1 MKAQGL
7 KIISMNVNGLNNCI
21 KRKRVFHF
29 LYKNKV
35 DITCIQESHIVSRDK
50 HLLVQDKLGQ
60 LFTSC
65 NVKKTN
71 GVLFYINRELNPE
84 KIYEDQE
91 GRILIVKVRFQ
102 YKHILLVGIYAP
114 NTNQK
119 TFYKKLSNI
128 LAEVGEKEMLWLG
141 DFNGVMDTK
150 IDRNNK
156 RKKDSKEGRLP
167 GTLQRDLKH
176 WDLYDL
182 WRIQKLD
189 RREYSYYSHRHGLSS
204 RIDYIFAT
212 KELVTKTEKVEFLPR
227 VFADHN
233 PMLLQLKGGFWE
245 RKPWRLNDY
254 ILKDQKIK
262 EKIRLGIQNYI
273 KENGKEDIA
282 VKTVWDAG
290 KAVIRGLLI
299 QQHANWC
306 KRKNNIQ
313 VQLLSKIRDK
323 EKELEKSKV
332 DRKKVLQEL
341 AKAQQQ
347 YELFLTNELERKIMY
362 KRHNFFEN
370 ANKPGRLLAW
380 QVKDHRKRPL
390 IARIRNK
397 GKTTSNIRK
406 IQKIFEV
413 YYRNLYKNT
422 QIDTKKIDQYLADMK
437 VSKLSESMKLDLDR
451 QITWEELNSAIDK
464 AKLNKTPGPD
474 GFSALF
480 YKLYK
485 EELGPLLLSTMNQ
498 VLLTGEMP
506 ESWEEATIV
515 LLPKQ
520 DRDMEQVKNYR
531 PISLVNNDYKL
542 FAVIL
547 ANRLKQILVKIIHG
561 DQAGFLPGRHL
572 SQNVRTVLNIIEY
585 AEQDPSREIA
595 LLFLDAEKAF
605 DNVRWEYMLK
615 VLELFGVGQHFRRAI
630 GAIYSRQRAK
640 LKIND
645 EMTNYIEIQKGTRQG
660 CPLSPLLFIWILEI
674 LNIRIRETSEIKGVR
689 VKGYEFKGKA
699 YADDLVCFLREP
711 LKSTCTLFEVINK
724 FSMVSGFKINKEKS
738 VFLTKNLSNCDTADL
753 EKLSNCK
760 VVPRVK
766 YLGLWLTNKNSKLYQ
781 NNYDKTWKE
790 IKGDLENWQRL
801 QLTWLGRIAV
811 IKMMVLP
818 KMLFM
823 FQNLPIIKGVKVFEN
838 WKKDLV
844 KFIWNG
850 KKVRIAY
857 RNLIDVKDRGGL
869 ALPDLRYYYEAANF
883 SWLKDWIKLDNK
895 KLLKLEGHNLRYGWH
910 AYLWDEKD
918 KVNKEFKR
926 HIIRSSLL
934 TTWKRYK
941 KGIEPKTPL
950 WLRPLEAV
958 LRPATCNEVGTYEE
972 YLVKERGQWA
982 LKGREELGLKDW
994 FSFYQ
999 LHDRFRKDAAVGFA
1013 SKKSELECI
1022 FDRGNKGLLSRLYK
1036 FILDYNLADNQIKTV
1051 MFSWARDFGRNI
1063 DLEEWEYLWKKGFKF
1078 SLAGS
1083 IRENMFK
1090 MFYRTYIT
1098 PELLAKIEKT
1108 ERGACWRCKKVKGT
1122 FFHTWWTCNIVQ
1134 EFWIKVV
1141 KETNNMIT
1149 NKVKKNPETCLLGLF
1164 RRRISAG
1171 DEEIC
1176 QYCFVAARL
1185 IIAKTWKGEEELS
1198 IRDWRD
1204 KLGEYIQMAKMTT
1217 ETEEKIMRSLQIN
1230 GGWHLGTWKRRQ
1242 R

>member
-1 MKAQGL
+1 
-7 KIISMNVNGLNNCI
+7 
-21 KRKRVFHF
+21 
-29 LYKNKV
+29 
-35 DITCIQESHIVSRDK
+35 
-50 HLLVQDKLGQ
+50 
-60 LFTSC
+60 
-65 NVKKTN
+65 
-71 GVLFYINRELNPE
+71 
-84 KIYEDQE
+84 IYEDQE

-189 RREYSYYSHRHGLSS
+189 RREYSYYSHRHGSSS

-262 EKIRLGIQNYI
+262 EKIRPGIQNYI

-290 KAVIRGLLI
+290 K
-299 QQHANWC
+299 
-306 KRKNNIQ
+306 
-313 VQLLSKIRDK
+313 
-323 EKELEKSKV
+323 
-332 DRKKVLQEL
+332 
-341 AKAQQQ
+341 
-347 YELFLTNELERKIMY
+347 
-362 KRHNFFEN
+362 
-370 ANKPGRLLAW
+370 
-380 QVKDHRKRPL
+380 
-390 IARIRNK
+390 
-397 GKTTSNIRK
+397 
-406 IQKIFEV
+406 
-413 YYRNLYKNT
+413 
-422 QIDTKKIDQYLADMK
+422 DMK

-464 AKLNKTPGPD
+464 AKLC
-474 GFSALF
+474 
-480 YKLYK
+480 
-485 EELGPLLLSTMNQ
+485 ST
-498 VLLTGEMP
+498 
-506 ESWEEATIV
+506 S
-515 LLPKQ
+515 
-520 DRDMEQVKNYR
+520 
-531 PISLVNNDYKL
+531 
-542 FAVIL
+542 
-547 ANRLKQILVKIIHG
+547 
-561 DQAGFLPGRHL
+561 
-572 SQNVRTVLNIIEY
+572 
-585 AEQDPSREIA
+585 
-595 LLFLDAEKAF
+595 
-605 DNVRWEYMLK
+605 
-615 VLELFGVGQHFRRAI
+615 
-630 GAIYSRQRAK
+630 
-640 LKIND
+640 
-645 EMTNYIEIQKGTRQG
+645 
-660 CPLSPLLFIWILEI
+660 C
-674 LNIRIRETSEIKGVR
+674 IK
-689 VKGYEFKGKA
+689 K
-699 YADDLVCFLREP
+699 
-711 LKSTCTLFEVINK
+711 
-724 FSMVSGFKINKEKS
+724 
-738 VFLTKNLSNCDTADL
+738 
-753 EKLSNCK
+753 
-760 VVPRVK
+760 
-766 YLGLWLTNKNSKLYQ
+766 
-781 NNYDKTWKE
+781 
-790 IKGDLENWQRL
+790 
-801 QLTWLGRIAV
+801 
-811 IKMMVLP
+811 
-818 KMLFM
+818 
-823 FQNLPIIKGVKVFEN
+823 
-838 WKKDLV
+838 
-844 KFIWNG
+844 
-850 KKVRIAY
+850 
-857 RNLIDVKDRGGL
+857 
-869 ALPDLRYYYEAANF
+869 
-883 SWLKDWIKLDNK
+883 
-895 KLLKLEGHNLRYGWH
+895 
-910 AYLWDEKD
+910 
-918 KVNKEFKR
+918 
-926 HIIRSSLL
+926 
-934 TTWKRYK
+934 
-941 KGIEPKTPL
+941 
-950 WLRPLEAV
+950 
-958 LRPATCNEVGTYEE
+958 
-972 YLVKERGQWA
+972 
-982 LKGREELGLKDW
+982 
-994 FSFYQ
+994 
-999 LHDRFRKDAAVGFA
+999 RKDAAVGFA

-1204 KLGEYIQMAKMTT
+1204 KLGEYIQMAKLTNSNRGGNN
-1217 ETEEKIMRSLQIN
+1217 EEFANK
-1230 GGWHLGTWKRRQ
+1230 W
-1242 R
+1242 